1 MLIEWLVV
9 IAWMATSF
17 STVMGAAA
25 WYLIWAFDN
34 NKLIEKFMPEG
45 HRYRNTLLAEARRS
59 TLVFVIS
66 ISYLITYYNHG

>member
-1 MLIEWLVV
+1 MLIEWLAV
-9 IAWMATSF
+9 IAWIATSF
-17 STVMGAAA
+17 SAVTGAAA

-45 HRYRNTLLAEARRS
+45 HRYRNTLLTEARGF
-59 TLVFVIS
+59 TLIFVIS